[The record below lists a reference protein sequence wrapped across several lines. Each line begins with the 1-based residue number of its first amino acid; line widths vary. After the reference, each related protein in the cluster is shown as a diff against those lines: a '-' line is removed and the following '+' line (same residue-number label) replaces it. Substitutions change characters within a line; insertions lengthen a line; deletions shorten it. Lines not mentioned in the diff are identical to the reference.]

1 MTLPRLNSPPH
12 LRYPFIFTIPLYP
25 FVCSCHKCSF
35 LFTDCCTSPI
45 FSIYNN
51 FVKTIICERGILQ
64 ILLAYFLFIH
74 FSLGFAA
81 FSSLASAFVAY
92 KQMLADFR
100 IEYK

>member
-1 MTLPRLNSPPH
+1 
-12 LRYPFIFTIPLYP
+12 
-25 FVCSCHKCSF
+25 
-35 LFTDCCTSPI
+35 
-45 FSIYNN
+45 
-51 FVKTIICERGILQ
+51 VKTIICERGILQ